1 MFIVSQPMLL
11 LLFTLLNRVS
21 DCGTKGFSLIYI
33 FTSPTWAFLSGT
45 HVVHLRSLDCF
56 SLVEENTILIKS
68 VALSPNVI
76 RNVLG
81 QVVVFTYFTTWS
93 F

>member
-1 MFIVSQPMLL
+1 MFIVSQTMLL
-11 LLFTLLNRVS
+11 LLFTLLNLVS

-33 FTSPTWAFLSGT
+33 LTAPTWAFLLGT
-45 HVVHLRSLDCF
+45 CFVHLMSLDCF
-56 SLVEENTILIKS
+56 SLVEENTNLVKS
-68 VALSPNVI
+68 VALSSNVI

-81 QVVVFTYFTTWS
+81 QVVVFSYFTTWS